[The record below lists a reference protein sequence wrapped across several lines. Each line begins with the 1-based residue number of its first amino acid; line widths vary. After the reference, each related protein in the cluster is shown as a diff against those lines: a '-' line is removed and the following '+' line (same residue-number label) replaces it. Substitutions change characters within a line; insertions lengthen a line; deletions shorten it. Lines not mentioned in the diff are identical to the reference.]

1 LYAGREE
8 PRKEVPDVSVSDR
21 VRDLIEPTL
30 ATQGLEVVD
39 VEQRSN
45 ILRVSIDRPEGVDL
59 DAIST
64 ATRLVSDDLDRHD
77 IVPGRYVLEVSSPGI
92 ERTLRTPDHFRRF
105 VGTTVAVRTVAGT
118 EGDRRLEGTLTDA
131 DDAGIVVDGRRLSY
145 AEIDRARTVFV
156 WAPTPRP
163 GKSKANSRTK
173 AKAAKPSTKLN
184 ARPNTKT
191 KPKTT
196 VHHSAE
202 ATPS

>member
-1 LYAGREE
+1 M
-8 PRKEVPDVSVSDR
+8 SVSDR

-45 ILRVSIDRPEGVDL
+45 ILRVSIDRPDGVDL

-64 ATRLVSDDLDRHD
+64 ATRLVSESLDRHDD

-131 DDAGIVVDGRRLSY
+131 DDDGVVVDGRRLSY

-173 AKAAKPSTKLN
+173 AKPK
-184 ARPNTKT
+184 TKT

-196 VHHSAE
+196 AHHSAE

>member
-8 PRKEVPDVSVSDR
+8 PRKEVPEVSVSDR

-39 VEQRSN
+39 VERRAN
-45 ILRVSIDRPEGVDL
+45 ILRVSIDRPGGVDL

-64 ATRLVSDDLDRHD
+64 ATRLVSESLDRHD

-118 EGDRRLEGTLTDA
+118 EGDRRLEGILTDA
-131 DDAGIVVDGRRLSY
+131 DDDGVVVAERRLAYS
-145 AEIDRARTVFV
+145 EIDRARTVFV
-156 WAPTPRP
+156 WGPTPRP
-163 GKSKANSRTK
+163 GKSKANTR
-173 AKAAKPSTKLN
+173 
-184 ARPNTKT
+184 TKT
-191 KPKTT
+191 KPKAKPGA
-196 VHHSAE
+196 HHKAE
-202 ATPS
+202 ASSS

>member
-1 LYAGREE
+1 
-8 PRKEVPDVSVSDR
+8 VSVSDR

-39 VEQRSN
+39 VEQRAN

-59 DAIST
+59 EAIST

-92 ERTLRTPDHFRRF
+92 ERTLRTPEHFRRF
-105 VGTTVAVRTVAGT
+105 VGTMVAVRTVAGT
-118 EGDRRLEGTLTDA
+118 EGDRRLEGTLADA
-131 DDAGIVVDGRRLSY
+131 DDDGIEVGGRRLSY

-173 AKAAKPSTKLN
+173 TKSKPKM
-184 ARPNTKT
+184 

-196 VHHSAE
+196 VHQPAE

>member
-8 PRKEVPDVSVSDR
+8 PRKEVPEVSVNDR
-21 VRDLIEPTL
+21 VRALIEPTL

-39 VEQRSN
+39 VEQKSN
-45 ILRVSIDRPEGVDL
+45 ILRVSIDRPDGVDL

-64 ATRLVSDDLDRHD
+64 ATRLVSAELDRHD

-131 DDAGIVVDGRRLSY
+131 DHDGIVVADRRLSY

-156 WAPTPRP
+156 WGAAPRP
-163 GKSKANSRTK
+163 GKSKANTRTK
-173 AKAAKPSTKLN
+173 AKGKAKPGT
-184 ARPNTKT
+184 
-191 KPKTT
+191 
-196 VHHSAE
+196 HHKAE
-202 ATPS
+202 ASSS